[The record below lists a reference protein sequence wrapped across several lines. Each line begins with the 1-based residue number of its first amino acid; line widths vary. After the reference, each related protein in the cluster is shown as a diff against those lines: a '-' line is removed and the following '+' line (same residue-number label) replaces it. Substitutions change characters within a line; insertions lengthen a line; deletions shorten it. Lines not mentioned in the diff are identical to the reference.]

1 MTTQG
6 LGRFPFAYFAVI
18 RVVSKISI
26 LWTTVQPMV
35 KIGAPAMRATNLNQ
49 VQAAHLIVPVG
60 NVSDRA
66 ITIANASQARAK
78 VVAVIHP

>member
-1 MTTQG
+1 M
-6 LGRFPFAYFAVI
+6 
-18 RVVSKISI
+18 ISA
-26 LWTTVQPMV
+26 TVHSIV